1 MVLLLP
7 LPRPTHHRTSFLKI
21 CVSRHVQNG
30 SHMEAIGACR
40 WPNHCCCGTIGP
52 CVQLVRSRLRCRC
65 RCRFHPRFDTPASKA
80 HIRQQRAAIW
90 AWFRGLG
97 GNLIKCAPF
106 TKTTTPPMLL
116 AGTVMLPS
124 WCLQQQQCLCC
135 PSPPQAALCH
145 PRCTLGTESTSPRWC
160 CLWSCVSRGP
170 SCHASP
176 THGHT
181 WTCCTQL
188 QRQGVCACVYYK
200 GGGEGVGGSGT
211 CMHAQ
216 AGEGT
221 KGDPTEQHSL

>member
-106 TKTTTPPMLL
+106 TTTTTPPMLL
-116 AGTVMLPS
+116 ADTVMLPQPATSCPLPPSLHTRNGVNLTKVVLPVELCEPRSFLSRLTDS
-124 WCLQQQQCLCC
+124 WAYLDLLH
-135 PSPPQAALCH
+135 AAAEA
-145 PRCTLGTESTSPRWC
+145 RCVCVCVLKGRRRESGWQWYMYACASW
-160 CLWSCVSRGP
+160 RGDK
-170 SCHASP
+170 
-176 THGHT
+176 
-181 WTCCTQL
+181 
-188 QRQGVCACVYYK
+188 R
-200 GGGEGVGGSGT
+200 
-211 CMHAQ
+211 
-216 AGEGT
+216 
-221 KGDPTEQHSL
+221 